1 MVRPTAE
8 YAEKIMIIRSMFW
21 VLGVLGTLVSA
32 TCVAAEPAAWGA
44 IQVSDNTVQPGTKGK
59 YPVITERG
67 FEASYLNM
75 PVFVARGAKPG
86 PTLCITAGIHGD
98 ETNSV
103 EVARRV
109 FAETDATKLSG
120 MLYMFPFVNADGFR
134 NRKREMTDGRD
145 LNRSFPGSENGS
157 VASLVANFV
166 FTDLTSRCT
175 ALIDLHTGSNLR
187 SNYPQIRV
195 DLENEAAAEL
205 GRQFGVGMILGGG
218 GPDGSLRGEIVKAGI
233 PAIIYEAG
241 GPLLFQEEEVARGA
255 EGVRNVMH
263 YLGMAEIPGYK
274 PPHPKIYEKTKW
286 VRVPRTHGGFFFPE
300 LEMGAKVEEGMRM
313 GYVVDPGTDEVHVIT
328 SPYAGQVI
336 GMTLPQPVLSG
347 YPLFHLGVE

>member
-1 MVRPTAE
+1 MFA
-8 YAEKIMIIRSMFW
+8 RSTFC
-21 VLGVLGTLVSA
+21 VLGLLASFMSA
-32 TCVAAEPAAWGA
+32 AGLAAEPAAWGA
-44 IQVSDNTVQPGTKGK
+44 IDIRGNIVQPGTKGK
-59 YPVITERG
+59 FPAMSERG

-86 PTLCITAGIHGD
+86 TTLCVTAGIHGD

-109 FAETDATKLSG
+109 FAGIDAAKLSG
-120 MLYMFPFVNADGFR
+120 MMYMLPMVNADGFR
-134 NRKREMTDGRD
+134 NRKREVTDGRD
-145 LNRSFPGSENGS
+145 LNRSFPGSANGS
-157 VASLVANFV
+157 VASIIAHFV
-166 FTDLTSRCT
+166 FAELESRCD

-195 DLENEAAAEL
+195 DLEDDAAREL
-205 GRQFGVGMILGGG
+205 AVHFGVGMILGGG

-241 GPLLFQEEEVARGA
+241 GPLLFQEEEVARGT

-274 PPHPKIYEKTKW
+274 PRHPKIYEKTRW
-286 VRVPRTHGGFFFPE
+286 VRVPRRQGGFFFPE
-300 LEMGAKVEEGMRM
+300 VAMGATVQEGARM
-313 GYVVDPGTDEVHVIT
+313 GYVVDPVTDVEHVII
-328 SPYAGQVI
+328 SEYDGQVI

>member
-1 MVRPTAE
+1 
-8 YAEKIMIIRSMFW
+8 MITRSMHLL
-21 VLGVLGTLVSA
+21 VIVLGTFVCSA
-32 TCVAAEPAAWGA
+32 AGAAEPAAWGA
-44 IQVSDNTVQPGTKGK
+44 MEVAGNPVEPGTKGRF
-59 YPVITERG
+59 PVISERG

-75 PVFVARGAKPG
+75 PVYVAHGANSG
-86 PTLCITAGIHGD
+86 PTLCVTAAIHGD

-103 EVARRV
+103 EIARRV
-109 FAETDATKLSG
+109 FAETDATKLNG
-120 MLYMFPFVNADGFR
+120 TLYMLPFVNADGFR

-145 LNRSFPGSENGS
+145 LNRTFPGSANGS

-195 DLENEAAAEL
+195 DLDNEAAKEL
-205 GRQFGVGMILGGG
+205 AVNFGVGMILGGG

-263 YLGMAEIPGYK
+263 YLGMAEIPGYE
-274 PPHPKIYEKTKW
+274 PPHPKIYEKTRW
-286 VRVPRTHGGFFFPE
+286 VRVPRGQGGFFFPE
-300 LEMGAKVEEGMRM
+300 LAMGATVEEGTRM
-313 GYVVDPGTDEVHVIT
+313 GYVVDPVTDEQHVIT
-328 SPYAGQVI
+328 SKDAGQII

>member
-1 MVRPTAE
+1 MKTKA
-8 YAEKIMIIRSMFW
+8 MFCL
-21 VLGVLGTLVSA
+21 LGLLGTFVSA
-32 TCVAAEPAAWGA
+32 ACIAEEPAAWGA
-44 IQVSDNTVQPGTKGK
+44 IEISGNTVQPGTKGK
-59 YPVITERG
+59 FPVISERG
-67 FEASYLNM
+67 FEASYLNT
-75 PVFVARGAKPG
+75 PVFAARGAKPG
-86 PTLCITAGIHGD
+86 PTLCVTAGIHGD

-134 NRKREMTDGRD
+134 NRKREMMDGRD

-157 VASLVANFV
+157 VASLVANFI
-166 FTDLTSRCT
+166 FTELISRCD
-175 ALIDLHTGSNLR
+175 ALVDLHTGSNLR

-195 DLENEAAAEL
+195 DLENEEAKKLAEN
-205 GRQFGVGMILGGG
+205 FGVGMILGGG

-274 PPHPKIYEKTKW
+274 PPHPKIYEKTRW
-286 VRVPRTHGGFFFPE
+286 VRVPRKHGGFFFPE
-300 LEMGAKVEEGMRM
+300 LEMGATVKKGTRM
-313 GYVVDPGTDEVHVIT
+313 GYVVDPITDEVYVVI
-328 SPYAGQVI
+328 SEYAGQII
-336 GMTLPQPVLSG
+336 GMTQPQPVLSG

>member
-1 MVRPTAE
+1 MNTKPRHFLL
-8 YAEKIMIIRSMFW
+8 IL
-21 VLGVLGTLVSA
+21 LGSFVCSA
-32 TCVAAEPAAWGA
+32 ACAAETAAWGPMEVA
-44 IQVSDNTVQPGTKGK
+44 GNSVQPGTKGRF
-59 YPVITERG
+59 PAISQRG

-75 PVFVARGAKPG
+75 PVYVARGAKAG
-86 PTLCITAGIHGD
+86 PTLCLTAAIHGD

-109 FAETDATKLSG
+109 FAETDATELNG
-120 MLYMFPFVNADGFR
+120 TLYVLPFVNADGFR

-145 LNRSFPGSENGS
+145 LNRTFPGSPNGS
-157 VASLVANFV
+157 VASLIANFV

-187 SNYPQIRV
+187 SNHPQIRV
-195 DLENEAAAEL
+195 DLENEVAKKLAVH
-205 GRQFGVGMILGGG
+205 FGVGMILGGG
-218 GPDGSLRGEIVKAGI
+218 GPDGSLRGEMVKAGI

-263 YLGMAEIPGYK
+263 YLGMMEVPGYN
-274 PPHPKIYEKTKW
+274 PPNPKIYEKTRW
-286 VRVPRTHGGFFFPE
+286 VRVPPGQGGFFFPE
-300 LEMGAKVEEGMRM
+300 LLMGANVEEGTRM
-313 GYVVDPGTDEVHVIT
+313 GYVVDPVTDQQHVIT
-328 SPYAGQVI
+328 SKYAGQII

>member
-1 MVRPTAE
+1 MKTRA
-8 YAEKIMIIRSMFW
+8 MFCL
-21 VLGVLGTLVSA
+21 LGLLGTFVSA
-32 TCVAAEPAAWGA
+32 TCIAAEPAAWGA
-44 IQVSDNTVQPGTKGK
+44 IEISGNTVQPGTKGK
-59 YPVITERG
+59 FPVISERG

-75 PVFVARGAKPG
+75 PVFVARGAKAG
-86 PTLCITAGIHGD
+86 PTLCVTAGIHGD

-109 FAETDATKLSG
+109 FAATDATKLSG

-145 LNRSFPGSENGS
+145 LNRTFPGSENGS
-157 VASLVANFV
+157 VASLVANFI
-166 FTDLTSRCT
+166 FAELKSRCD
-175 ALIDLHTGSNLR
+175 ALVDLHTGSNLR

-195 DLENEAAAEL
+195 DLENEAAKQLAVH
-205 GRQFGVGMILGGG
+205 FGVGMILGGG
-218 GPDGSLRGEIVKAGI
+218 GPDGSLRGEILKAGI

-241 GPLLFQEEEVARGA
+241 GPLLFQEKEVARGA

-274 PPHPKIYEKTKW
+274 PPHPKIYEKTRW
-286 VRVPRTHGGFFFPE
+286 VRVPRGHGGFFFPAVA
-300 LEMGAKVEEGMRM
+300 MGATVEDGTHL
-313 GYVVDPGTDEVHVIT
+313 GIVVDPITDEEHAII
-328 SPYAGQVI
+328 SPYDGQVI